1 MVLNRY
7 YSNVLYNGIE
17 PITLPLP
24 VSSESEVGLSVVE
37 FPAESIIQWLDVLPH
52 SIINCWITPKQLERE
67 EQIALVNEINRV
79 FGIRGESYNDK

>member
-17 PITLPLP
+17 PITLPLL

>member
-1 MVLNRY
+1 MNRF

-17 PITLPLP
+17 PITLPLL

>member
-17 PITLPLP
+17 PITLPLL

-79 FGIRGESYNDK
+79 FGIRGELY

>member
-1 MVLNRY
+1 MNRY

-17 PITLPLP
+17 PITLPLL